1 MHAAVV
7 RSFGAAPRWE
17 PYAEPV
23 ARAEQEVV
31 LDVVAAGLHPRVRSS
46 ADGSHY
52 TSDGVLPL
60 VPGVDGVG
68 RAPDGT
74 LLYVVA
80 DGTMAERVVADR
92 RRAVPLPAGT
102 DPVAVAAGLNPAMS
116 SWVALRRRAGF
127 APGQSVLVLG
137 ATGNAGRLAVE
148 IAGHLGAGRVVS
160 AGRDAG
166 RLARIGGGVTL
177 EEAGR
182 AAADV
187 DVVLDYVWA
196 EPAARVMRDL
206 LTARPDRAKPLVWV
220 QIGATAGPDLTLPSA
235 VLRAAAVQVM
245 GSGQGSVRT
254 ADIVAEL
261 PALVDLLPALT
272 IDPDPRP
279 LRTVEQAWTEP
290 TSRRVVLTA

>member
-68 RAPDGT
+68 QAPDGT

-148 IAGHLGAGRVVS
+148 IAGHLGAGQVVS